1 MLPYIEVFSRRI
13 PMYGLMAGL
22 GVLLA
27 VLYVKRAEKRYPA
40 LEADAELAF
49 VYGIV
54 GAFVG
59 AKLLFLCTV
68 LPELRAD
75 LPYLWTQT
83 AAFLKKYLSAGF
95 VFFGGLYGALAAAL
109 LYARLTRT
117 SAEKLLNM
125 LLPAVLLIHG
135 LGRVGCFCMGCCY
148 GKPSENGASCSP
160 AQRSPRRMC
169 RCCLSSSMRRRES
182 CCCSE
187 CWPIWA
193 RKRRTASGCLQC
205 ICSPTASCGSA
216 LSICAA
222 MHTGAS
228 CWAFRCRRCSP
239 SPPCCWP
246 VFCCSDCAESEPAE
260 LHRIYRLGYRA
271 KHCKKRAGLRRTFCR
286 AGTIFRQDPSNKQLL
301 QHGMVTNSE
310 CLVDAQKAGG
320 NGNEAGKGY
329 YLL

>member
-40 LEADAELAF
+40 LETDAELAF

-148 GKPSENGASCSP
+148 GKPSEKWGVLFSRSEIAPSDVPLLPIQLYEAAGVLLLFGVLAHMGAKKANGF
-160 AQRSPRRMC
+160 RMLAVYLLAYSIL
-169 RCCLSSSMRRRES
+169 RFGLEYLRGDAYRGFLLGLSVSQM
-182 CCCSE
+182 
-187 CWPIWA
+187 
-193 RKRRTASGCLQC
+193 
-205 ICSPTASCGSA
+205 
-216 LSICAA
+216 LSITSVLLA
-222 MHTGAS
+222 G
-228 CWAFRCRRCSP
+228 F
-239 SPPCCWP
+239 
-246 VFCCSDCAESEPAE
+246 
-260 LHRIYRLGYRA
+260 LLLRLRG
-271 KHCKKRAGLRRTFCR
+271 KRACG
-286 AGTIFRQDPSNKQLL
+286 A
-301 QHGMVTNSE
+301 
-310 CLVDAQKAGG
+310 A
-320 NGNEAGKGY
+320 
-329 YLL
+329 

>member
-68 LPELRAD
+68 L
-75 LPYLWTQT
+75 WTQT

-109 LYARLTRT
+109 LYARLTRI

-148 GKPSENGASCSP
+148 GKPSEKWGVLFSRSEIAPSDVPLLPIQLYEAAGVLLLFGVLAHMGAKKANGFRMLAVYLLAYSILRFCLEYLRGDAYRGFLLGLSVSQMLSVASVLL
-160 AQRSPRRMC
+160 AGF
-169 RCCLSSSMRRRES
+169 L
-182 CCCSE
+182 
-187 CWPIWA
+187 
-193 RKRRTASGCLQC
+193 L
-205 ICSPTASCGSA
+205 
-216 LSICAA
+216 L
-222 MHTGAS
+222 
-228 CWAFRCRRCSP
+228 
-239 SPPCCWP
+239 
-246 VFCCSDCAESEPAE
+246 
-260 LHRIYRLGYRA
+260 RLRG
-271 KHCKKRAGLRRTFCR
+271 KRACG
-286 AGTIFRQDPSNKQLL
+286 A
-301 QHGMVTNSE
+301 
-310 CLVDAQKAGG
+310 A
-320 NGNEAGKGY
+320 
-329 YLL
+329 